1 MENVFDFLDQTDKN
15 LLNNPNTEF
24 VEQKS
29 ARQSMINFLFKSSIF
44 IVFAII
50 LLFTAIQEPEL
61 MLLVILLLLIIA
73 VIIAYEIFAI
83 SCVRYIL
90 DSHRI
95 RVLSGIFYKT
105 RKTILYE
112 KMNFLEKN
120 Q

>member
-1 MENVFDFLDQTDKN
+1 MENVFDFLDETDKN
-15 LLNNPNTEF
+15 LLNNPNAEF
-24 VEQKS
+24 NEQKS
-29 ARQSMINFLFKSSIF
+29 ARQSIANFLIKSSIV
-44 IVFAII
+44 IIFAII
-50 LLFTAIQEPEL
+50 LLFAATQEPEL
-61 MLLVILLLLIIA
+61 MLLVIPLLLIIV
-73 VIIAYEIFAI
+73 VIIAYKIFAI